1 MTVTYATAEQFEA
14 YYNVEA
20 IGIDADEISGVW
32 LPYGAL
38 RVNERLSK
46 SYATPFSSNN
56 FTARDLSI
64 HYAYLGILLRTRNI
78 DDSEELKADL
88 DARIADIIGE
98 NGTMINDDGSELAAS
113 QNTLFTVYSSTQDYK
128 PTFDM
133 RDAID
138 QRVDP
143 DLIDELWAED
153 V

>member
-1 MTVTYATAEQFEA
+1 MTVRYATVDQFQD

-20 IGIDADEISGVW
+20 VGINSSEVYGVW
-32 LPYGAL
+32 LPYGSL

-78 DDSEELKADL
+78 EDSEELKADL
-88 DARIADIIGE
+88 DARIADIIGD

-113 QNTLFTVYSSTQDYK
+113 ENTLFTVYSSTQNYK

-133 RDAID
+133 RGAID

-143 DLIDELWAED
+143 DLIDDLWAED